1 MKKFRIVNIDRG
13 KYYRIDQHHSLLFG
27 LICWWDKGAYD
38 LCPYVHY
45 PTFENALKALI
56 CKYGDGN
63 FKWYVKHETMDG
75 EKFKRGDIVR
85 MARTV
90 VIDYAVF
97 EKGTVGKVVGV
108 DDDCDFACFVSMTNA
123 EDGKE
128 QQFFCCNN
136 NLELVSRKANVL
148 QSILRRIGL
157 EDYFANSKPQKLWLD
172 EMKGKGV

>member
-1 MKKFRIVNIDRG
+1 MIAIEFTEAKRKTMSDRKFR
-13 KYYRIDQHHSLLFG
+13 
-27 LICWWDKGAYD
+27 
-38 LCPYVHY
+38 
-45 PTFENALKALI
+45 
-56 CKYGDGN
+56 
-63 FKWYVKHETMDG
+63 
-75 EKFKRGDIVR
+75 RGDMVR
-85 MARTV
+85 MSRTV

-136 NLELVSRKANVL
+136 NLELVSRKANVS
-148 QSILRRIGL
+148 QSILRKIGL